1 MDEASDSDDGFGGR
15 LTSSSDEDGV
25 GGAASGAASSA
36 LREIGALRRKQKTD
50 GFLRGMEAGKELTLQ
65 EGFDAGF
72 RAGMREGRRLGEL
85 RGMLEALLAVL
96 PGRGSSGGGGGGNVG
111 GDSLPP
117 GAALSER
124 AERLHARVA
133 LRAGELERETLRDG
147 AAPALALDLSALE
160 AECSALLRACGLEE
174 LLASGEEGAA
184 AVAAAREG
192 DDAVAGGAAAA
203 LPVVVAEGLPGA
215 SSASSAPVPTR
226 VSVQLSAERASRD
239 TGSGQGCSE

>member
-25 GGAASGAASSA
+25 GGGAAGAASSA
-36 LREIGALRRKQKTD
+36 QREIGALRRKQKTD

-65 EGFDAGF
+65 EGFDVGF

-96 PGRGSSGGGGGGNVG
+96 PGRGGSGGGGGGGNVG

-133 LRAGELERETLRDG
+133 LRASELERETLRDG

-160 AECSALLRACGLEE
+160 TECSALLRACGLEM
-174 LLASGEEGAA
+174 LLAGGEEGAA
-184 AVAAAREG
+184 APREG
-192 DDAVAGGAAAA
+192 DDTVTGGAAPAV
-203 LPVVVAEGLPGA
+203 PVVVAEGLSGA
-215 SSASSAPVPTR
+215 SSASSATVRTT
-226 VSVQLSAERASRD
+226 ER
-239 TGSGQGCSE
+239 

>member
-25 GGAASGAASSA
+25 GGGAAGAASSA
-36 LREIGALRRKQKTD
+36 QREIGALRRKQKTD

-65 EGFDAGF
+65 EGFDVGF

-96 PGRGSSGGGGGGNVG
+96 PGRGGSGGGGGGGNVG

-133 LRAGELERETLRDG
+133 LRASELERRETLRDG

-160 AECSALLRACGLEE
+160 TECSALLRACGLEM
-174 LLASGEEGAA
+174 LLAGGEEGAA
-184 AVAAAREG
+184 APREG
-192 DDAVAGGAAAA
+192 DDTVTGGAAPAV
-203 LPVVVAEGLPGA
+203 PVVVAEGLSGA
-215 SSASSAPVPTR
+215 SSASSATVPMRTT
-226 VSVQLSAERASRD
+226 ER
-239 TGSGQGCSE
+239 